1 MAKPKF
7 ENINDVMNYI
17 QTELKAPKNLVN
29 KFGGFKYRNL
39 ESIVESLKP
48 IMKEIGNCY
57 ITMSDKISSDGYHDL
72 GNSYLY
78 VNSTVAFHWKNE
90 KITTEGCAG
99 ISMNKKGMDTAQ
111 VTGSASSYAR
121 KYAMNGL
128 FAIDDS
134 VQEAIMEIDAQN
146 GASNNNKKATIGG

>member
-7 ENINDVMNYI
+7 ENINDVMNHI

-57 ITMSDKISSDGYHDL
+57 VTMSDEIEPDHLGMDG
-72 GNSYLY
+72 SYLY
-78 VNSTVAFHWKNE
+78 VKSTVAFHWKNE
-90 KITTEGCAG
+90 RIETKGCAG